1 MKILVA
7 LARLIVGALFIFS
20 GFVKLNDPIG
30 FAFKLEEYFSP
41 SVLNLEF
48 LSPYSLVIAVVL
60 VIFEL
65 VVGIML
71 LIGYRPKFTTW
82 ALLLMIIFGQI
93 IGAGSYANGSFYL
106 LVPLLVAAN
115 TLAPRLFAVTHHRER
130 PALGPRQGVG
140 GDGACGGGTP
150 RATAGR

>member
-7 LARLIVGALFIFS
+7 LARLIVGALFVFS

-41 SVLNLEF
+41 SVLDLGF
-48 LSPYSLVIAVVL
+48 LSPYALIIAVVL

-82 ALLLMIIFGQI
+82 ALLLMIIF
-93 IGAGSYANGSFYL
+93 FTFL
-106 LVPLLVAAN
+106 
-115 TLAPRLFAVTHHRER
+115 TF
-130 PALGPRQGVG
+130 
-140 GDGACGGGTP
+140 
-150 RATAGR
+150 